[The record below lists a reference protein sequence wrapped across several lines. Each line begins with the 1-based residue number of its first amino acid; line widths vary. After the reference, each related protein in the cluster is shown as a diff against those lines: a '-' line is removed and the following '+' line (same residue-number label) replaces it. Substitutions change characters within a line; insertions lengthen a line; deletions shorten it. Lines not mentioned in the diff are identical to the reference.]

1 MIEVKGLYKGYGGKE
16 EYVVKDVN
24 IHVEAGTIHGLIG
37 HNGSGKTTIIK
48 CLTGIYQPD
57 KGEVKIGGGVIFDNP
72 KVKDKVGYVA
82 DSNQM
87 FSTYRVKQL
96 VKFYERIFPDFSK
109 EEFQRLNNVFKV
121 SENKRI
127 SQLSKGQQMRVSF
140 MLNMARKPEVLILD
154 EPTSG
159 LDAMAKKDLL
169 DILVETVEERGMTV
183 LISSHHLSELE
194 KICDSITM
202 IEEGKV
208 RIEDELDEVRNQ
220 VSKYQVVFKD
230 GAPEEVLQREDIIHV
245 SHVGSVY
252 TMVLSKDVENFVQE
266 MLDAGALMAE
276 QMQVGLEESFVYMNR
291 EKNGGGADE

>member
-1 MIEVKGLYKGYGGKE
+1 MIEAKGLYKGYGGKE
-16 EYVVKDVN
+16 EYVVKDVD
-24 IHVEAGTIHGLIG
+24 IHVEPGTIHGLIG

-109 EEFQRLNNVFKV
+109 EEFQRLNNIFKV

-140 MLNMARKPEVLILD
+140 MLNMARKPEVRAMAEALGYETADFTVKPGEEYRFIFNTVPDPVFGENRLERVSRD
-154 EPTSG
+154 CIIIDIAGAPGGTDFSYCEKRGIKAKLCSG
-159 LDAMAKKDLL
+159 LPGIYSPASSGEILADAFL
-169 DILVETVEERGMTV
+169 
-183 LISSHHLSELE
+183 
-194 KICDSITM
+194 KIV
-202 IEEGKV
+202 K
-208 RIEDELDEVRNQ
+208 
-220 VSKYQVVFKD
+220 
-230 GAPEEVLQREDIIHV
+230 PE
-245 SHVGSVY
+245 
-252 TMVLSKDVENFVQE
+252 
-266 MLDAGALMAE
+266 
-276 QMQVGLEESFVYMNR
+276 
-291 EKNGGGADE
+291 